1 VDIRSNIRA
10 MYKLKAAAESAKHTL
25 STNQTASIQVESLHE
40 GMDFQYTLSRCVFC
54 VHVCVLCVSV
64 GTVCIVY
71 VCACVLCACMYVFCI
86 RVSVVCV
93 CVCVCVCVEGNKRDR
108 YELSML
114 LHLHIRLFPKVCHVT
129 CMCLTHDV
137 PLIHLVTYM

>member
-25 STNQTASIQVESLHE
+25 STNQTASIHVESLHE
-40 GMDFQYTLSRCVFC
+40 GMDFQYTLSRCVFY
-54 VHVCVLCVSV
+54 VCVLCVSV

-71 VCACVLCACMYVFCI
+71 VCACVLCECMYVFCI

-93 CVCVCVCVEGNKRDR
+93 CVCVCVCVWRG
-108 YELSML
+108 
-114 LHLHIRLFPKVCHVT
+114 IRGTDMNSQCCYVYPFVYFQRSV
-129 CMCLTHDV
+129 M
-137 PLIHLVTYM
+137 